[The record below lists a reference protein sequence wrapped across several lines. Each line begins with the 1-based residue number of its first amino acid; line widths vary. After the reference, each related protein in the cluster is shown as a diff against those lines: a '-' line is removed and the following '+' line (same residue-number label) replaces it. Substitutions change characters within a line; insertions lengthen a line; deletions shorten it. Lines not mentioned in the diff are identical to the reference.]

1 MFSLQFAGGEEQ
13 RRISRRKKKKKI
25 LLHMGEEG
33 GNAHTTKEGR
43 KKCQNTIKS
52 KPTQPPFI
60 MLFPSSKVK
69 KIVCVFHLAGIILT
83 AKADVSRS
91 VKQKAGIRW
100 MEGRDVW

>member
-1 MFSLQFAGGEEQ
+1 ME
-13 RRISRRKKKKKI
+13 
-25 LLHMGEEG
+25 
-33 GNAHTTKEGR
+33 HTTKA
-43 KKCQNTIKS
+43 KNDKNTIKS

-60 MLFPSSKVK
+60 MLFPFSKVK